1 MGEKEPRQ
9 DELFP
14 LSEIVEGALVPAEV
28 AEALESDEARGRYTA
43 ARLKKKKPE
52 LFEAVKA
59 LLAAGLPHS
68 DIARTCSL
76 SFYTVVAVAELCATD
91 IAVEKEKLSKK
102 MFINSELMQGKI
114 LEAVNNLDVSEP
126 TTANIY
132 QLALSSSVLADKA
145 NLFSGGATAR
155 IKIDEDEYVDAD
167 EYARRY
173 LRKKTAEASSDADF
187 KEGE

>member
-28 AEALESDEARGRYTA
+28 AETLESDEARGRYTA

-68 DIARTCSL
+68 DIARKCSL
-76 SFYTVVAVAELCATD
+76 SFYTVVAVAGALRDRHRRRKGKAFEKNVHQLRAYAGQDFGGGQQSRRFRADDRKHLPACAVVVG
-91 IAVEKEKLSKK
+91 IGG
-102 MFINSELMQGKI
+102 Q
-114 LEAVNNLDVSEP
+114 
-126 TTANIY
+126 
-132 QLALSSSVLADKA
+132 A
-145 NLFSGGATAR
+145 NLFSGGVTGR